1 MTAKSPNPI
10 DIHVGSRV
18 RMRRFLV
25 GMSQGKLAE
34 QLGVTFQ
41 QVQKYEKGT
50 SRISASRLQTIAS
63 VFEVPVSFFFEDIAD
78 HSYVEDDPLS
88 DVGDASLLTRDG
100 VALNKAFVHIRS
112 ARVRRSIIDLVKLLA
127 DDRQTSLAD
136 LPTDQDIRGLRS
148 N

>member
-1 MTAKSPNPI
+1 MTVKSPNPI

-18 RMRRFLV
+18 RMRRLLV

-50 SRISASRLQTIAS
+50 SRISASRLQSIAN
-63 VFEVPVSFFFEDIAD
+63 VFEVPVGFFFENIAG
-78 HSYVEDDPLS
+78 HSHIDGDPLS
-88 DVGDASLLTRDG
+88 DAVDTTLLTQDG
-100 VALNKAFVHIRS
+100 MALNKAFVRIRS
-112 ARVRRSIIDLVKLLA
+112 ARVRRSIIDLVKMLA
-127 DDRQTSLAD
+127 DDGQTSV
-136 LPTDQDIRGLRS
+136 TDFTVGAEIQSLRS

>member
-1 MTAKSPNPI
+1 MTVKSPNPV
-10 DIHVGSRV
+10 DVHVGSRV

-50 SRISASRLQTIAS
+50 SRISASRLQTIAR
-63 VFEVPVSFFFEDIAD
+63 VFEVPVGFFFENMT
-78 HSYVEDDPLS
+78 SPSPLEEDVLLDAAN
-88 DVGDASLLTRDG
+88 ASLLTRDG
-100 VALNKAFVHIRS
+100 VALNKAFVGIKS
-112 ARVRRSIIDLVKLLA
+112 ASVRKSIIDLVKLLA
-127 DDRQTSLAD
+127 DDHQLSPAD
-136 LPTDQDIRGLRS
+136 LPAELDIRGLRS

>member
-1 MTAKSPNPI
+1 MTVKSPNPI

-50 SRISASRLQTIAS
+50 SRISASRLQTIAN
-63 VFEVPVSFFFEDIAD
+63 VFEVPIGFFFESIAD
-78 HSYVEDDPLS
+78 HSHIDGDPLS
-88 DVGDASLLTRDG
+88 DAVDTTLLTQDG
-100 VALNKAFVHIRS
+100 MALNKAFVRIRS
-112 ARVRRSIIDLVKLLA
+112 ARVRRSIIDLVKMLA
-127 DDRQTSLAD
+127 DDGQTSVTD
-136 LPTDQDIRGLRS
+136 LTIGAEIQSLRS

>member
-1 MTAKSPNPI
+1 MTVKSPNPI
-10 DIHVGSRV
+10 DVHVGSRV

-41 QVQKYEKGT
+41 QVQKYEKGM

-63 VFEVPVSFFFEDIAD
+63 VFEVPISFFFENIAD
-78 HSYVEDDPLS
+78 HAPIDDDSLS
-88 DVGDASLLTRDG
+88 DAADASLLTQDG
-100 VALNKAFVHIRS
+100 VALNRAFVRIRS
-112 ARVRRSIIDLVKLLA
+112 AKVRRSIIELVKMLA
-127 DDRQTSLAD
+127 DDCDASLAD
-136 LPTDQDIRGLRS
+136 LSIDVDIRGLRS

>member
-1 MTAKSPNPI
+1 MTVKSPNPI
-10 DIHVGSRV
+10 DVHVGSRV

-50 SRISASRLQTIAS
+50 SRISASRLQTIAR
-63 VFEVPVSFFFEDIAD
+63 VFEVPVGFFFENMTSHSPLEEDVLLDAAD
-78 HSYVEDDPLS
+78 
-88 DVGDASLLTRDG
+88 ATLLTRDG
-100 VALNKAFVHIRS
+100 VALNKAFVSIKS
-112 ARVRRSIIDLVKLLA
+112 AGVRKSIIDLVKLLA
-127 DDRQTSLAD
+127 DDRPASPAD
-136 LPTDQDIRGLRS
+136 LPVELDIGGLRS

>member
-1 MTAKSPNPI
+1 MTVKSPNPI
-10 DIHVGSRV
+10 DVHVGSRV

-50 SRISASRLQTIAS
+50 SRISASRLQTIAR
-63 VFEVPVSFFFEDIAD
+63 VFEVPIGFFFENIAN
-78 HSYVEDDPLS
+78 HSHVEDDLFL
-88 DVGDASLLTRDG
+88 DAADASVLTQDG
-100 VALNKAFVHIRS
+100 VALNKAFVRIKS
-112 ARVRRSIIDLVKLLA
+112 AKVRRSIIDLVKMLA
-127 DDRQTSLAD
+127 DDDRTSMTDFSIDAD
-136 LPTDQDIRGLRS
+136 LRGLRS